1 MRNDTKQ
8 ILEDKAL
15 KEEFLIAL
23 QYVVDSLNN
32 GTTKEEIFDNL
43 EDLKEYGL
51 KLETMKID
59 YSKGFLTNE
68 EREYIRHNT
77 TEENETVSNCCGATL
92 MDFESDICSDCLE
105 HCDVET
111 I

>member
-1 MRNDTKQ
+1 MNYKTKQ

-15 KEEFLIAL
+15 KEELLIAL
-23 QYVVDSLNN
+23 QYVIDSLNN

-51 KLETMKID
+51 KLEAMKID

-77 TEENETVSNCCGATL
+77 TEENETVSNCCGAPL
-92 MDFESDICSDCLE
+92 LDFESDICSDCLE
-105 HCDVET
+105 HCDTEA